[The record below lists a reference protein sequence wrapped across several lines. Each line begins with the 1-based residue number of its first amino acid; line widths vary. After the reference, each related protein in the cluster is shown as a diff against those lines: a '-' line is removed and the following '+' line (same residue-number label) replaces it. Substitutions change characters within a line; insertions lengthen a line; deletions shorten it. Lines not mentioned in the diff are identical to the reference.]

1 MSELRTNRIIPR
13 DGLTSG
19 TGIAGGI
26 IQMKT
31 NYITAA
37 FTTQSTTYTDITGH
51 NVTITPTRAD
61 SKILIDYRVNWMHTA
76 SNDAVGTL
84 RLFRGSTLI
93 GNDSNNPMSDDRMG
107 ILQLYNGS
115 QAHMSQSSFTFL
127 DSPSTTSATTYKM
140 QIHLDTGSYSGSHI
154 FSINH
159 WPPNDNYRGTSS
171 ITAYEV
177 SG

>member
-1 MSELRTNRIIPR
+1 MSELRTNRIVPR

-19 TGIAGGI
+19 TGIGGGI

-31 NYITAA
+31 TYITAA
-37 FTTQSTTYTDITGH
+37 FTTQSGTYTDITGH
-51 NVTITPTRAD
+51 NVTITPTRSD
-61 SKILIDYRVNWMHTA
+61 SKILIDYRVQWMHHS
-76 SNDAVGTL
+76 SNDGVATL

-93 GNDSNNPMSDDRMG
+93 GNNSNNPMSDDRMG
-107 ILQLYNGS
+107 ILELYNGA

-127 DSPSTTSATTYKM
+127 DTPSTTSATTYKI
-140 QIHLDTGSYSGSHI
+140 QIRLDSTQYSGSNI

-159 WPPNDNYRGTSS
+159 WPPNDNYRGSSS